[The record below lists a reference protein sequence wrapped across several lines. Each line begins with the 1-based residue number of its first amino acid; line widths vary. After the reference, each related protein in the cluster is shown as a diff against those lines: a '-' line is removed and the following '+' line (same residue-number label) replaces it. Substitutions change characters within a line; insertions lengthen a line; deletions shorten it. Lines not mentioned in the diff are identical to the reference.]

1 MVGRYDM
8 GRTGKSHRGLILY
21 IHEFIALNLPNITIQ
36 IEICFDH
43 LWRYV
48 FFIIIIYLILLK
60 LLQNLH
66 RMNWMFDSQEDKGSH
81 YCKYGQVVVL
91 ANDCEPEFCT
101 KTIGSRLTT
110 RLKKKNKI
118 LIIQSLQSYALS
130 RTCYFSFTFL
140 NHI

>member
-1 MVGRYDM
+1 
-8 GRTGKSHRGLILY
+8 
-21 IHEFIALNLPNITIQ
+21 
-36 IEICFDH
+36 
-43 LWRYV
+43 
-48 FFIIIIYLILLK
+48 
-60 LLQNLH
+60 
-66 RMNWMFDSQEDKGSH
+66 MFDGQEDKGSR

-91 ANDCEPEFCT
+91 ANDCELESCT

-118 LIIQSLQSYALS
+118 LIIQSIQLYALS

>member
-1 MVGRYDM
+1 
-8 GRTGKSHRGLILY
+8 
-21 IHEFIALNLPNITIQ
+21 
-36 IEICFDH
+36 
-43 LWRYV
+43 
-48 FFIIIIYLILLK
+48 
-60 LLQNLH
+60 
-66 RMNWMFDSQEDKGSH
+66 MFDCLEHKGSH
-81 YCKYGQVVVL
+81 YCKYGQVFDL

-118 LIIQSLQSYALS
+118 LIIQSIQSYDLS